1 MQVTSF
7 YDDSF
12 DLLNS
17 KRYNLSIQASLDGF
31 SVLLEDCKTHSYM
44 AMVHM
49 PYKLSSEN
57 GLLRKTLELL
67 QLNKLLNRLY
77 HKVTVFIDSNSAK
90 LIPGHLVNEKQL
102 KQLFS
107 IKPKDTRG
115 KTFFANPINHS
126 YHLVFICSSDVVE
139 FFNTHFGP
147 CEFVHETTPLIKKN
161 LHNSMN
167 ETVNIHLFFHS
178 EYYYVSASKKNE
190 ILFFNSFAFKSPE
203 DILFYLFS
211 SIRLLDTE
219 KCDISVSGYIEEQ
232 DSSYTIIK
240 KYFPEARLI
249 SGKDYRF
256 SNGQFNQMPVHKIT
270 PVLSDTL
277 LT

>member
-1 MQVTSF
+1 MQGTSC

-31 SVLLEDCKTHSYM
+31 SVLLQDGETHSYM
-44 AMVHM
+44 AMKHES
-49 PYKLSSEN
+49 YKLSSEN
-57 GLLRKTLELL
+57 GLLRKTHEIL
-67 QLNKLLNRLY
+67 QFNNLLNRQY
-77 HKVTVFIDSNSAK
+77 NKVTVFIDSNTAK
-90 LIPGHLVNEKQL
+90 LIPGHLVNDKQL
-102 KQLFS
+102 KHLFS

-115 KTFFANPINHS
+115 KSFFANAINQS
-126 YHLVFICSSDVVE
+126 YQLVFACSSDVVE
-139 FFNTHFGP
+139 FFNTHFGS

-161 LHNSMN
+161 IHNSVN
-167 ETVNIHLFFHS
+167 ETVNINLFFHS
-178 EYYYVSASKKNE
+178 DYYYISASKKNE
-190 ILFFNSFAFKSPE
+190 ILFFNSFAFKTPE

-211 SIRLLDTE
+211 AIRLLDSE
-219 KCDISVSGYIEEQ
+219 KCDIFLSGYIDEQ
-232 DSSYTIIK
+232 DSTYTIIK

-249 SGKDYRF
+249 SGKDHRF

-270 PVLSDTL
+270 PILSDTL

>member
-1 MQVTSF
+1 MQGTSF

-31 SVLLEDCKTHSYM
+31 SVLLQDCETQSYM
-44 AMVHM
+44 AMNHL

-57 GLLRKTLELL
+57 GLLRKTHELL
-67 QLNKLLNRLY
+67 QFNNLLNRQY
-77 HKVTVFIDSNSAK
+77 HKVNVFIDSNTAK

-115 KTFFANPINHS
+115 KTFFANPVNHS
-126 YHLVFICSSDVVE
+126 YQLVFVCSSDVVE
-139 FFNTHFGP
+139 FFTTHFGS

-161 LHNSMN
+161 IHNSMS
-167 ETVNIHLFFHS
+167 ETVNVNLFFHS
-178 EYYYVSASKKNE
+178 DYYYVSASKKNE